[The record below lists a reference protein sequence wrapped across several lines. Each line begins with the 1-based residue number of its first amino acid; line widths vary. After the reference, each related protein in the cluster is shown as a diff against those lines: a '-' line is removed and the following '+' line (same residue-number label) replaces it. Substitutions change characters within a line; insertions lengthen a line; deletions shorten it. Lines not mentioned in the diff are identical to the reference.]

1 MIDILVVGQT
11 PPPYTGQSIMIQK
24 MLEARWEGIRLHH
37 LRMNFSR
44 TTEDI
49 GNFQLGKLFELGRLI
64 FLTYIRRMTTGAT
77 VLYYPPAGPHLI
89 PVIRDAIFLLLT
101 RPLFKRTIFHFHAA
115 GLGEFYEGMPTLFRV
130 LFRRAFF
137 HPDVAIRVSSH
148 GPEDGR
154 KFRAVR
160 ECVVA
165 CGIEDEA
172 RLYLGR
178 RRPAQ
183 NGPTILY
190 VGVLREDKGILVLLE
205 ALAHLRERGLQ
216 FNMRFVGG
224 FASSAFERTVKAFL
238 TDRHLE
244 GNVLFSGV
252 LTGQS
257 KAEAYADADVF
268 CFPSYFAA
276 ESFGLVL
283 IEAMSFELPVVA
295 TLWRAIPDIVD
306 DELTGLLAP
315 IRNPEAIADRL
326 ERLLKSPELRIEF
339 GRRGRKKFLA
349 RFTVAE
355 YQRHLGAIFRSI
367 ARGSAA

>member
-64 FLTYIRRMTTGAT
+64 ILTYIRRMTTGAT

-101 RPLFKRTIFHFHAA
+101 RPIFKRTIFHFHAA

-137 HPDVAIRVSSH
+137 HPDVAIRVSSR

-172 RLYLGR
+172 RLYVGR